1 MKIFHLY
8 TYSIVCQKNLYRVL
22 SDVLSV
28 PNVSYS
34 VYRRRGGESIFFKV
48 IYKIIKGNNLRDE

>member
-34 VYRRRGGESIFFKV
+34 VYRGRGGGIHIF
-48 IYKIIKGNNLRDE
+48 